1 MINHKNYKIQD
12 SVSRARQ
19 KKSLG
24 VSVKVMIFLFASL
37 FVVGV
42 LLSVIAENKA
52 NQVFLQQKIYIVYA
66 EKSNNKNNLEK
77 ISESIKKYGG
87 AGVIA
92 EQNSV
97 FFAVVNVYESK
108 DDANDILS
116 ETKKYFENSGIC
128 EFCGKKINKKL
139 SKQLKNNEKYLS
151 FFEFAKSSF
160 NKLILYEMDY
170 MLGSLTLNGL
180 CSKVLKLKFELETHI
195 SSIKTETDFVCL
207 FETSSLM
214 LLHYNYFLDN
224 IFVSQNKQ
232 SLLAEFVSN
241 IGFCYLETHNNL

>member
-12 SVSRARQ
+12 SVTLNRR

-24 VSVKVMIFLFASL
+24 ASVKVMIFLFLCL
-37 FVVGV
+37 FVVAV
-42 LLSVIAENKA
+42 VLSVIAQNKA
-52 NQVFLQQKIYIVYA
+52 NQVFLQQKIYVVYA
-66 EKSNNKNNLEK
+66 EKSNNKNNLDK
-77 ISESIKKYGG
+77 ISENIKKYGG

-97 FFAVVNVYESK
+97 FYAVVNVYESK
-108 DDANDILS
+108 DDANEILS
-116 ETKKYFENSGIC
+116 QTKKYFENSGIC
-128 EFCGKKINKKL
+128 EFCGKKIIKKI
-139 SKQLKNNEKYLS
+139 SKQLKNNEKCFV

-160 NKLILYEMDY
+160 EKLILSEMDY

-180 CSKVLKLKFELETHI
+180 CSKVLKLKFDLETHI
-195 SSIKTETDFVCL
+195 SSLKGETDFVCL
-207 FETSSLM
+207 FESASLM
-214 LLHYNYFLDN
+214 LLHYNNFLDN
-224 IFVSQNKQ
+224 IFISQNKQ